1 MGFEARSNA
10 QASSNGSCRHRDL
23 GRIDV
28 VHVRLGGDTSRLGGV
43 PDGSMTRWFQR
54 PDWKRTNRART
65 NWPHS
70 ASAKDLSLRSLA
82 DTTTSTRPRAWRLPG
97 PSVPMSGAACARR
110 ACKTSPRYIF
120 RGDQEDE
127 YDGGQTS
134 SLFSEDTSLTRGGIH
149 IVRKWYNE
157 ISSVFKDRPPF

>member
-1 MGFEARSNA
+1 MVPAGTETW
-10 QASSNGSCRHRDL
+10 
-23 GRIDV
+23 V
-28 VHVRLGGDTSRLGGV
+28 EEHVE
-43 PDGSMTRWFQR
+43 TRWGPGRFNDSLV
-54 PDWKRTNRART
+54 PKARLEE
-65 NWPHS
+65 NQPGPNQLAAHS

-97 PSVPMSGAACARR
+97 PSVRMSGAACARR
-110 ACKTSPRYIF
+110 ACKTSPRYIYIYIY

-134 SLFSEDTSLTRGGIH
+134 SLFSEETSLTRGGIH
-149 IVRKWYNE
+149 IMRKWYNE